1 MCAVRSFDRE
11 RRKLTIMNGLVL
23 SSLSHGLIHLHEL
36 PDVIL
41 LVVERGKL
49 VRSCVALS
57 RGPKRSVGLCHAIA
71 VAVEDDIAEFTVVLS
86 FTDDDLDEALDA
98 VQYIE
103 LPGIGIRT
111 SAV

>member
-1 MCAVRSFDRE
+1 
-11 RRKLTIMNGLVL
+11 MNGLVL
-23 SSLSHGLIHLHEL
+23 SSLSHGLIHLDEL
-36 PDVIL
+36 PDVIEL
-41 LVVERGKL
+41 MVERGKL

-57 RGPKRSVGLCHAIA
+57 RGPNGRVGLCHAIA

-86 FTDDDLDEALDA
+86 FAGDDLDEPLDA

-103 LPGIGIRT
+103 LPGIGVRT